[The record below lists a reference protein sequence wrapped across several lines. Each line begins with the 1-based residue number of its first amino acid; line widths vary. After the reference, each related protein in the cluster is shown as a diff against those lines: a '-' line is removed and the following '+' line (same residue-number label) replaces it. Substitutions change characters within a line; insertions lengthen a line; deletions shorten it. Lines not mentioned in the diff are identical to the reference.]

1 MTVPPGLVEQ
11 DMFKSYQ
18 CGGCVMLVMKFTV
31 TCVCTFIVRLWTS
44 FAVYT
49 LCLDLLVPLCG
60 VHKIHL
66 YPTNQISVMCTSL
79 PLSLT
84 EFFFSDEKKI

>member
-18 CGGCVMLVMKFTV
+18 GGGCVMLVMKFTV
-31 TCVCTFIVRLWTS
+31 TCVYVYCATLTS